1 MKENKKNTKSLI
13 IYLIIFAFVVAVS
26 INAIINQES
35 KKQEIKMQISQYED
49 ELEKLKSEKEELI
62 EQKEKIK
69 VWFNNIIEKIYN
81 LLNIKGSLDNMY
93 NVVDKIRNV
102 TLITLI
108 AIIVIMTSISIYT
121 IIAMPK
127 DIQIGEQSGIEY
139 NNIIAKVSTKEF
151 DNSMDTYTELP
162 VIKGKIKVK
171 NKFKNAIST
180 KEKMNNFTGTKTKI
194 TSAIPEFNIEENQ
207 VNKEILNKISEL
219 NQKIKDGVE
228 GKSSTKNLEILYI
241 GYGNNIVV
249 SLLLDVTE
257 DEKNV
262 KYMYNYDYEKRK
274 MLTIEEYIKELGFD
288 SSSVISKIKSEAM
301 RQNKQVDLRK
311 YITDEYGN
319 ILVFLDNRKSNN
331 SRI

>member
-1 MKENKKNTKSLI
+1 MK
-13 IYLIIFAFVVAVS
+13 
-26 INAIINQES
+26 Q
-35 KKQEIKMQISQYED
+35 
-49 ELEKLKSEKEELI
+49 

-69 VWFNNIIEKIYN
+69 VWFNNITEKTYN

-108 AIIVIMTSISIYT
+108 SIIVIMTSISIYT
-121 IIAMPK
+121 IITMPK

-228 GKSSTKNLEILYI
+228 GKSSTKNLEISYI

-262 KYMYNYDYEKRK
+262 KYMYNYDYEKKK

-288 SSSVISKIKSEAM
+288 SSSVISKIKAEAM
-301 RQNKQVDLRK
+301 RQNKQVDFKK
-311 YITDEYGN
+311 YIADEYGN
-319 ILVFLDNRKSNN
+319 ILVFLDNRK
-331 SRI
+331 ID

>member
-1 MKENKKNTKSLI
+1 MDKEKK
-13 IYLIIFAFVVAVS
+13 
-26 INAIINQES
+26 
-35 KKQEIKMQISQYED
+35 
-49 ELEKLKSEKEELI
+49 EKL
-62 EQKEKIK
+62 QEKINEVTEK
-69 VWFNNIIEKIYN
+69 VYDSFNIR
-81 LLNIKGSLDNMY
+81 GGLDNMY

-121 IIAMPK
+121 IITMPK

-207 VNKEILNKISEL
+207 INKEILNKISEL

-228 GKSSTKNLEILYI
+228 GKSSTKNLEISYI

-262 KYMYNYDYEKRK
+262 KYMYNYDYEKKK

-288 SSSVISKIKSEAM
+288 SSSVISKIKAEAM
-301 RQNKQVDLRK
+301 RQNKQVDFKK

-319 ILVFLDNRKSNN
+319 IIVFLDNRKNNN

>member
-1 MKENKKNTKSLI
+1 MK
-13 IYLIIFAFVVAVS
+13 
-26 INAIINQES
+26 Q
-35 KKQEIKMQISQYED
+35 
-49 ELEKLKSEKEELI
+49 

-69 VWFNNIIEKIYN
+69 VWFNNITEKTYN
-81 LLNIKGSLDNMY
+81 LLNTKGSLDNMY

-121 IIAMPK
+121 IITMPK

-162 VIKGKIKVK
+162 VIRGKIQVK

-228 GKSSTKNLEILYI
+228 GKSNTKKLEISYI

-262 KYMYNYDYEKRK
+262 KYMYNYDYEKKK

-288 SSSVISKIKSEAM
+288 SSSVISKIKAEAM

-319 ILVFLDNRKSNN
+319 IIVFLDNRKSNN

>member
-1 MKENKKNTKSLI
+1 MK
-13 IYLIIFAFVVAVS
+13 
-26 INAIINQES
+26 Q
-35 KKQEIKMQISQYED
+35 
-49 ELEKLKSEKEELI
+49 

-69 VWFNNIIEKIYN
+69 VWFNNIIEKTYN

-151 DNSMDTYTELP
+151 DNSIDTYTELP

-228 GKSSTKNLEILYI
+228 GKSSTKNLEISYI
-241 GYGNNIVV
+241 GYVNNIVV

-262 KYMYNYDYEKRK
+262 KYMYNYDYEKKK

-288 SSSVISKIKSEAM
+288 SSSVISKIKAEAM
-301 RQNKQVDLRK
+301 RQNKQVDFKK

-319 ILVFLDNRKSNN
+319 ILVFLDNRKNNN

>member
-1 MKENKKNTKSLI
+1 MK
-13 IYLIIFAFVVAVS
+13 
-26 INAIINQES
+26 Q
-35 KKQEIKMQISQYED
+35 
-49 ELEKLKSEKEELI
+49 

-69 VWFNNIIEKIYN
+69 VWFNNIIEKTYN

-102 TLITLI
+102 TLVTLI

-228 GKSSTKNLEILYI
+228 GKSSIKNLEISYI

-262 KYMYNYDYEKRK
+262 KYMYNYDYEKKK

-288 SSSVISKIKSEAM
+288 SSSVISKIKAEAM
-301 RQNKQVDLRK
+301 RQNKQVDFKK

-319 ILVFLDNRKSNN
+319 IIVFLDNRKSNN

>member
-1 MKENKKNTKSLI
+1 
-13 IYLIIFAFVVAVS
+13 
-26 INAIINQES
+26 
-35 KKQEIKMQISQYED
+35 
-49 ELEKLKSEKEELI
+49 
-62 EQKEKIK
+62 
-69 VWFNNIIEKIYN
+69 
-81 LLNIKGSLDNMY
+81 
-93 NVVDKIRNV
+93 
-102 TLITLI
+102 
-108 AIIVIMTSISIYT
+108 
-121 IIAMPK
+121 
-127 DIQIGEQSGIEY
+127 
-139 NNIIAKVSTKEF
+139 
-151 DNSMDTYTELP
+151 MDTYTELP

-228 GKSSTKNLEILYI
+228 GKSSTKNLEISYI

-262 KYMYNYDYEKRK
+262 KYMYNYDYEKKK

-288 SSSVISKIKSEAM
+288 SSSVISKIKAEAM
-301 RQNKQVDLRK
+301 RQNKQVDLKK

-319 ILVFLDNRKSNN
+319 IIVFLDNRKSNN
-331 SRI
+331 GRI